1 MTHPF
6 TDKLWKKNI
15 KTSIYSR
22 FSQNLIQR
30 SDLIRLHTPPVSA
43 FPRTV
48 VPRANAGAK
57 ARQRDGTIESEF
69 GKASVQHPNDGWWLI
84 IDQWELEW

>member
-69 GKASVQHPNDGWWLI
+69 GKASVTQMMDDGWL
-84 IDQWELEW
+84 